1 MKFYNNGLRTAN
13 PSMVTGLTGPG
24 GRRATVAVA
33 GATSPEPERGM
44 QSEDF

>member
-1 MKFYNNGLRTAN
+1 
-13 PSMVTGLTGPG
+13 MVTGLTGPG

-44 QSEDF
+44 QSEDFWPENETFGKFD